1 MTRLRGGEDVAR
13 QLDQIVVI
21 DVEDTCWEST
31 PPAGQELEII
41 EIGVCTL
48 SVATRQRLDHQSILV
63 RPQRSTVSAYCTS
76 LTTLTQQQV
85 STGLSFKEACACL
98 RKEFATQDRVWAS
111 WGDYDRRQFERQCQV
126 EGIPYPFGPSHP
138 NVKSLFA
145 LMHALPHEVG
155 MDEALRTLHLPLEGT
170 HHRAGDDAR
179 NIALILA
186 TLLGSGV
193 GA

>member
-1 MTRLRGGEDVAR
+1 VAR
-13 QLDQIVVI
+13 QLDQVVVI
-21 DVEDTCWEST
+21 DIEATCWEST
-31 PPAGQELEII
+31 PPAGQEPEVI

-48 SVATRQRLDHQSILV
+48 SVATRQRLDRLSNLV
-63 RPQRSTVSAYCTS
+63 CPQRSTVSAYCTS

-85 STGLSFKEACACL
+85 STGRSFKEACAYL
-98 RKEFATQDRVWAS
+98 RKEFATKDRAWAS

-126 EGIPYPFGPSHP
+126 EGIAYPFGPSYL
-138 NVKSLFA
+138 NVKTLFA

-170 HHRAGDDAR
+170 HHRAGDDAW

-193 GA
+193 RANRSSGDSV